1 MTMKPPSVSLVFPA
15 WNEEEYVERAVARAL
30 VVLARI
36 TTDYEIVIVDD
47 ASTDRTWEIL
57 QALARRHPQ
66 LRVVRHGVNQK
77 LGGSL
82 RTLFAMA
89 SKDVVVYSDIDLPFD
104 LNEVERAIRLM
115 QYLEA
120 DLITGFR
127 FDRTSEGLRRIAYSF
142 GYNLLIRVL
151 FGVRVKDINFS
162 FKVIH
167 RRVLDAIELKSCGS
181 LIDAELVVK
190 TMRRGFRVAQ
200 IGVDYFPRS
209 RGISTLSSPAV
220 IGKILREL
228 LALYS
233 EMRRPGPMVRPIRRA
248 GLGGVPLETPEGQ
261 PALGA
266 TTPASAP
273 NADAVASREAI
284 EEGVLQA
291 ATMAS
296 SPFFG

>member
-1 MTMKPPSVSLVFPA
+1 MKPPSVSLVFPA

-30 VVLARI
+30 AVLARI
-36 TTDYEIVIVDD
+36 TNDYEVVIVDD

-57 QALARRHPQ
+57 QTLARRHPQ
-66 LRVVRHGVNQK
+66 LRVVRHGENQK

-104 LNEVERAIRLM
+104 LNEVDRAIRLM

-120 DLITGFR
+120 DLIAGFR

-142 GYNLLIRVL
+142 GYNWLIRAL
-151 FGVRVKDINFS
+151 FGVRVRDINFS

-167 RRVLDAIELKSCGS
+167 RRVLDALELKSSGS
-181 LIDAELVVK
+181 LIDAELLVK
-190 TMRRGFRVAQ
+190 AVRRGFRVAQ
-200 IGVDYFPRS
+200 IGVDYFPRT

-220 IGKILREL
+220 VGGIMREL
-228 LALYS
+228 VALYP
-233 EMRRPGPMVRPIRRA
+233 EMRRPGSPVRPIRRHSVE
-248 GLGGVPLETPEGQ
+248 GVSPDIPGAAASS
-261 PALGA
+261 PGPGA
-266 TTPASAP
+266 TSGDDAPAA
-273 NADAVASREAI
+273 REAI

-296 SPFFG
+296 SPFFR

>member
-1 MTMKPPSVSLVFPA
+1 MIKPPSVSLVFPA
-15 WNEEEYVERAVARAL
+15 WNEEEYVERAVTRAL
-30 VVLARI
+30 AVLSRI

-47 ASTDRTWEIL
+47 ASTDRTWGIL
-57 QALARRHPQ
+57 QTLARRHPQ
-66 LRVVRHGVNQK
+66 LRIARHGVNQK

-142 GYNLLIRVL
+142 GYNLLIRTL

-167 RRVLDAIELKSCGS
+167 RRVLDAVELKSTGS

-190 TMRRGFRVAQ
+190 AMRRGFRVAQ

-209 RGISTLSSPAV
+209 RGISTLSSNAV
-220 IGKILREL
+220 IIQLVREMLELRSEL
-228 LALYS
+228 QSLTPLPL
-233 EMRRPGPMVRPIRRA
+233 ELRRP
-248 GLGGVPLETPEGQ
+248 
-261 PALGA
+261 
-266 TTPASAP
+266 
-273 NADAVASREAI
+273 DAEPG
-284 EEGVLQA
+284 E
-291 ATMAS
+291 
-296 SPFFG
+296 P

>member
-1 MTMKPPSVSLVFPA
+1 MMKPPSVSLVFPA

-30 VVLARI
+30 AVLSRI
-36 TTDYEIVIVDD
+36 TSDYEIVIVDD

-57 QALARRHPQ
+57 QTLARRHPQ

-104 LNEVERAIRLM
+104 LNEVERAVRLM

-120 DLITGFR
+120 DLIAGFR

-167 RRVLDAIELKSCGS
+167 RRVLDAVELKSCGS
-181 LIDAELVVK
+181 LIDAELMVK
-190 TMRRGFRVAQ
+190 TIRRGFRVAQ

-228 LALYS
+228 FGLYA
-233 EMRRPGPMVRPIRRA
+233 EMRRPGPLARPIRR
-248 GLGGVPLETPEGQ
+248 LGVEGVTLETPQGQ
-261 PALGA
+261 PAAA
-266 TTPASAP
+266 TPQSVSS
-273 NADAVASREAI
+273 ADAVPSRAAI

-291 ATMAS
+291 TSMAS

>member
-1 MTMKPPSVSLVFPA
+1 MKPPSVSLVFPA
-15 WNEEEYVERAVARAL
+15 WNEGEYVERAVARA
-30 VVLARI
+30 VTVLSRI
-36 TTDYEIVIVDD
+36 TSDYEIVIVDD

-57 QALARRHPQ
+57 QTLARRHPQ
-66 LRVVRHGVNQK
+66 LRAVRHGVNQK

-104 LNEVERAIRLM
+104 LNEVERAVRLL

-120 DLITGFR
+120 DLIAGFR

-167 RRVLDAIELKSCGS
+167 RRVLDAVELKSCGS
-181 LIDAELVVK
+181 LIDAELIVK
-190 TMRRGFRVAQ
+190 TIRRGFRVAQ

-228 LALYS
+228 FALYA
-233 EMRRPGPMVRPIRRA
+233 EMKGPGPAARPIRR
-248 GLGGVPLETPEGQ
+248 LGVEGVTLETPQGQ
-261 PALGA
+261 PAPA
-266 TTPASAP
+266 TQSVASA
-273 NADAVASREAI
+273 DASRSAI

-291 ATMAS
+291 ASMAS
-296 SPFFG
+296 SPFIG